1 MQCSL
6 SQSVSPQILVKTGVI
21 ANLERII
28 EHVNSVPQKFDRRQ
42 QLYVS
47 RNLYTANWTGSIQ
60 DPSRMQWIYWTGSRF
75 GILDPLDRIWAE
87 IRSGPSSVYSDLGL
101 IPKDATARGWNIDYG
116 LPDVFDDW
124 CCAVS
129 PRELDFT
136 KFPIVGN
143 GGLFRPSTIAP
154 TPFSALRRRCM
165 GSTDVVYDIPV
176 TT

>member
-1 MQCSL
+1 VYLRSL
-6 SQSVSPQILVKTGVI
+6 
-21 ANLERII
+21 I
-28 EHVNSVPQKFDRRQ
+28 EDDN
-42 QLYVS
+42 
-47 RNLYTANWTGSIQ
+47 YTLAGTSIQ
-60 DPSRMQWIYWTGSRF
+60 LTGPDLSRIHPGSSGSTGPDLD
-75 GILDPLDRIWAE
+75 LDPLDRIWAE

-165 GSTDVVYDIPV
+165 RSTDVVYDIPV

>member
-1 MQCSL
+1 
-6 SQSVSPQILVKTGVI
+6 
-21 ANLERII
+21 
-28 EHVNSVPQKFDRRQ
+28 
-42 QLYVS
+42 
-47 RNLYTANWTGSIQ
+47 
-60 DPSRMQWIYWTGSRF
+60 
-75 GILDPLDRIWAE
+75 
-87 IRSGPSSVYSDLGL
+87 L

-154 TPFSALRRRCM
+154 TPFSALRRRYLADIATQADAFQYFPRM
-165 GSTDVVYDIPV
+165 LRTLLARIHGPIQEENVEALVGSVCRMNI
-176 TT
+176 